1 VNTGTGLSGLTIIMH
16 KNHASRYTVRKLVV
30 LFLLGA
36 FGSASFAGTRASMH
50 EVEQMLRSLR
60 DKPDGEVA
68 TTIANLELTE
78 RASSLRLAQ
87 WQAEFQGKQTRE
99 ALLALA
105 DASAFLELPSEEI
118 PQIAMPDDAERKQIL
133 SRTIEYVRTTL
144 HRLPNFSAKRSTTH
158 FEDVP
163 EGQLL
168 STGIA
173 GFYRNRP
180 ADSSSSYSRVLHVLS
195 KASIVVKYLNGLE
208 VVDAGVS
215 KHGKVH
221 SPAMRLTTSGEF
233 GPVLSVVI
241 GDAIGSQ
248 VFWGHWEQGADGP
261 MAVLRYVVPEE
272 NSHYAVTLG
281 NVRDKEKPQFPAY
294 HGEIAVDPKSGTIL
308 RVTME
313 SELNSPHRTFKS
325 GILVEYGPVTI
336 GNRAYICPI
345 KSEALSKLTD
355 AGAGEKARN
364 AGENTANI
372 RYLTCLNDVSFT
384 DYHVFRAE
392 VRIVP

>member
-1 VNTGTGLSGLTIIMH
+1 MTIMDQDHPRRYMVN
-16 KNHASRYTVRKLVV
+16 RFLV
-30 LFLLGA
+30 LLLLAG
-36 FGSASFAGTRASMH
+36 FGSPAFAGTRATMH

-168 STGIA
+168 SPGIE

-180 ADSSSSYSRVLHVLS
+180 ADSSSSYSRVL
-195 KASIVVKYLNGLE
+195 
-208 VVDAGVS
+208 D
-215 KHGKVH
+215 
-221 SPAMRLTTSGEF
+221 R
-233 GPVLSVVI
+233 
-241 GDAIGSQ
+241 
-248 VFWGHWEQGADGP
+248 
-261 MAVLRYVVPEE
+261 
-272 NSHYAVTLG
+272 
-281 NVRDKEKPQFPAY
+281 
-294 HGEIAVDPKSGTIL
+294 KS
-308 RVTME
+308 
-313 SELNSPHRTFKS
+313 
-325 GILVEYGPVTI
+325 
-336 GNRAYICPI
+336 
-345 KSEALSKLTD
+345 
-355 AGAGEKARN
+355 
-364 AGENTANI
+364 
-372 RYLTCLNDVSFT
+372 
-384 DYHVFRAE
+384 
-392 VRIVP
+392 